1 MEVGCGG
8 GMRHRMMAMRL
19 LFALA
24 TTMVMPTT
32 VVRVGVVVLR
42 PLSVLRSNIRSSHLS
57 PFMGLKKKSVKMSIL
72 YAQALV

>member
-24 TTMVMPTT
+24 APMVLPTT
-32 VVRVGVVVLR
+32 VLRVGVVLR

>member
-1 MEVGCGG
+1 MVVECGG
-8 GMRHRMMAMRL
+8 GMLRLALMMRL
-19 LFALA
+19 LFAVA
-24 TTMVMPTT
+24 ATMVMPTT

-72 YAQALV
+72 YAQALA